1 LGVAGDD
8 REGSARSSLLT
19 PAEVGRLREAVLA
32 RQAELGIF
40 AKSIL
45 APATWSG
52 LMAGRSMRL
61 GTTHQIDDALRW
73 RRGSAYALARGE
85 GEPVPIDDNR
95 RIIELPA
102 GVRPA
107 SVEDVWLAAGRLCA
121 EAAHV
126 APEVRGQL
134 VAVVNQLIDSYRRR
148 GV

>member
-1 LGVAGDD
+1 MTDPTRA
-8 REGSARSSLLT
+8 SSPRSSLLN
-19 PAEVGRLREAVLA
+19 PAEVERLRAAVLA

-40 AKSIL
+40 AKDIL
-45 APATWSG
+45 AAATWSG

-85 GEPVPIDDNR
+85 GEPVPVDDNS

-102 GVRPA
+102 GVRSA
-107 SVEDVWLAAGRLCA
+107 SVDEVWLAAGRMSA
-121 EAAHV
+121 EAAHLP
-126 APEVRGQL
+126 AEIRGQL

-148 GV
+148 AV